1 MVSRFRDRS
10 EGRCSVSATSATSAR
25 INPYDVATPTIA
37 AMSEFQKSVSQTSLE
52 PLMIELVKTRA
63 SQINHCA
70 YCIEMHTREARE
82 QGETEA
88 RLYLL
93 SAWRES
99 SLYTPRERAALAWTE
114 ALTNVAETSAP
125 DEDYELAHS
134 VFSDQELV
142 DLTMAIIAIN
152 SWNRIS
158 VGFRRP
164 HAV

>member
-1 MVSRFRDRS
+1 M
-10 EGRCSVSATSATSAR
+10 SAR
-25 INPYDVATPTIA
+25 INPYDAATQTIA
-37 AMSEFQKSVSQTSLE
+37 AMGEFQKRVSKTNLE
-52 PLMIELVKTRA
+52 PLLIELVKTRA

-70 YCIEMHTREARE
+70 FCLEMHTREARAL
-82 QGETEA
+82 GETEA

-93 SAWRES
+93 NAWRES
-99 SLYTPRERAALAWTE
+99 SFYTPRERAALAWTE
-114 ALTNVAETSAP
+114 ALTNLAESGAP

-142 DLTMAIIAIN
+142 DLTMAIVAIN

>member
-1 MVSRFRDRS
+1 MMPRLRGCS
-10 EGRCSVSATSATSAR
+10 EGRCFVSSESSR
-25 INPYDVATPTIA
+25 INPYDVGTQTIA
-37 AMSEFQKSVSQTSLE
+37 AMGEFQKRVSKTSLE

-70 YCIEMHTREARE
+70 FCLEMHTREARA

-99 SLYTPRERAALAWTE
+99 SLYSPRERAALAWTE
-114 ALTNVAETSAP
+114 ALTNIAETNAP

-142 DLTMAIIAIN
+142 DLTMAIVAIN

>member
-1 MVSRFRDRS
+1 MMPQFRESFEGSCFVSS
-10 EGRCSVSATSATSAR
+10 ENSESSR
-25 INPYDVATPTIA
+25 INPYDVGTQTIA
-37 AMSEFQKSVSQTSLE
+37 AMSEFQKRVSKTTLE

-70 YCIEMHTREARE
+70 FCLEMHTREASA

-93 SAWRES
+93 NAWRES
-99 SLYTPRERAALAWTE
+99 SLYSPRERAALAWTE
-114 ALTNVAETSAP
+114 ALTNIAETNAP

-142 DLTMAIIAIN
+142 DLTMAIVAIN

-164 HAV
+164 HA

>member
-1 MVSRFRDRS
+1 MPRLRDRF
-10 EGRCSVSATSATSAR
+10 EGSCFVSSTSATSAR
-25 INPYDVATPTIA
+25 INPYAVQTPTIA
-37 AMSEFQKSVSQTSLE
+37 AMGEFQQRVSQTTLE
-52 PLMIELVKTRA
+52 PLLIELVKTRA

-70 YCIEMHTREARE
+70 FCLDMHTRDARA

-93 SAWRES
+93 DAWRES
-99 SLYTPRERAALAWTE
+99 SLYSPRERAALAWTE
-114 ALTNVAETSAP
+114 ALTNLAETNAP
-125 DEDYELAHS
+125 DEDYELAHG

-142 DLTMAIIAIN
+142 DLTMAIVAIN
-152 SWNRIS
+152 SWNRIN